1 MNYSQG
7 CRGNKNSHGISH
19 VNGNGNHIYP
29 MGILIV
35 NPVGD
40 PMENP
45 VGDPM
50 GNPVGDPMGNPV
62 GNPMRNS
69 MGSPVG
75 MGYVLTQ

>member
-35 NPVGD
+35 NPVG
-40 PMENP
+40 
-45 VGDPM
+45 
-50 GNPVGDPMGNPV
+50 NPV
-62 GNPMRNS
+62 GNIM
-69 MGSPVG
+69 G
-75 MGYVLTQ
+75 MGWECELKFYSHGNPVRIRLD